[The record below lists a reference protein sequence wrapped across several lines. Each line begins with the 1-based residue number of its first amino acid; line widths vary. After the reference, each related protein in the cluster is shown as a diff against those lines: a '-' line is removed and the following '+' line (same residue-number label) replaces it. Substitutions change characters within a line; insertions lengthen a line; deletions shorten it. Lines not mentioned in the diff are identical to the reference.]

1 MAAVVPTARVQVAE
15 VGVNV
20 PVEFVVN
27 PTVPV
32 GVVAPDDDVSVT
44 VAVHIVGEIMI
55 RVFGTQE
62 TLVLVGFSI
71 AGVTL
76 TVVLPW
82 LPECVLS
89 LP

>member
-89 LP
+89 PP